1 MEIKYWIFLVYFI
14 NIQIN
19 QSFFKRTNF
28 EELEHMENIC
38 DEIIFV
44 TKYEK
49 LNIYFKI
56 GVVNGNF
63 C

>member
-1 MEIKYWIFLVYFI
+1 MSML
-14 NIQIN
+14 
-19 QSFFKRTNF
+19 QSFCKRTNF

-38 DEIIFV
+38 DEIILV

-49 LNIYFKI
+49 LNTYFKI
-56 GVVNGNF
+56 EVVNGIF